1 MINHYYYRLYIIL
14 VIIVTIPILFSKINL
29 VGNHEIASFLL
40 SYDNFLDFIT
50 NHKEVNF
57 LLDIEN
63 NRFRPIFYL
72 FKGAEYFL
80 LKDNHFFSF
89 LIRYILIIVISLNL
103 FSFIYFISKDYFITF
118 LISAFIIFFPTNY
131 DIFYRLD
138 VQEFYF
144 LLFFSFFLITFV
156 EKYKNLNKDFI
167 RFLLLILIIG
177 TKENFVF
184 HVFLFFVINKLL
196 KNDLIIFNHRIY
208 FRLIFLFIFSFFLKF
223 YFIFNIF
230 GSKAYQLSLGFEKY
244 LSLIFKFPT
253 QNLINFIYLILVGFF
268 LNLFLRKKIAI
279 KHLKI
284 FLILSGHLFLDYFFY
299 QGLSSYRHYL
309 ISILVVGFL
318 SLIILTNY
326 KKELFLDNKFLLAI
340 FSFSSY
346 LSIITLFIITFFLNL
361 KTTTYNIKENQ
372 HSIIIHSDRSNLLVI
387 HDEISE
393 KVISLAY
400 FSKFYNPNKKVFFHV
415 IDNNKSI
422 NDISNQAGGSYD
434 EFYFSKIN
442 KVFYTNKFT
451 QNQIISQNI
460 GLCVIFDKKFK
471 KNCGKS
477 KILIMPEE
485 IHLIIDNKINLH
497 AFN

>member
-1 MINHYYYRLYIIL
+1 M
-14 VIIVTIPILFSKINL
+14 FSKINL

-50 NHKEVNF
+50 NHKELNF

-72 FKGAEYFL
+72 FKGTEYFL
-80 LKDNHFFSF
+80 LKDNHFLSF
-89 LIRYILIIVISLNL
+89 LIRYILIIVISFNL
-103 FSFIYFISKDYFITF
+103 FSFIYFISKDYFVTF
-118 LISAFIIFFPTNY
+118 IISAFIIFFPTNY

-156 EKYKNLNKDFI
+156 EKYKNFNKDFI
-167 RFLLLILIIG
+167 RFLLLILILG

-184 HVFLFFVINKLL
+184 HIFLFFVINKLL

-208 FRLIFLFIFSFFLKF
+208 FRLIFFFIFSFFLKF

-230 GSKAYQLSLGFEKY
+230 GSKAYQLSIGFEKY

-253 QNLINFIYLILVGFF
+253 QNLINFIYLIIVGIF
-268 LNLFLRKKIAI
+268 LYLFLRKKIAI

-284 FLILSGHLFLDYFFY
+284 FLILSGHLLLDYFFY
-299 QGLSSYRHYL
+299 QGLGSYRHYL
-309 ISILVVGFL
+309 ISILVVSFL

-326 KKELFLDNKFLLAI
+326 KKELFLGNKFLLAI

-346 LSIITLFIITFFLNL
+346 LSIFTLFIITFFLNL
-361 KTTTYNIKENQ
+361 KTTVYNIKENQ
-372 HSIIIHSDRSNLLVI
+372 HSTIIHSDRSDLLVI

-393 KVISLAY
+393 KLISLAY
-400 FSKFYNPNKKVFFHV
+400 FSKFYNPNKKVFFHI

-471 KNCGKS
+471 KNCGKR

-485 IHLIIDNKINLH
+485 IHLIIDNKMNLQ